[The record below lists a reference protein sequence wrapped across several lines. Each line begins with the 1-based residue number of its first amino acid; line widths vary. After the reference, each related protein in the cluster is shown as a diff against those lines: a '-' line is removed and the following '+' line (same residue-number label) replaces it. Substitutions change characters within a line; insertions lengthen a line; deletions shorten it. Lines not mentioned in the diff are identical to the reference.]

1 MRDASE
7 HDSEE
12 DQDADHDGDD
22 EVGDDDESD
31 VGDQESDKEES
42 EEDQNDKEQENAE
55 GEGSSDDEEDSEDNQ
70 GASSPFFPDNFTELF
85 GKPEL
90 EGANSD
96 VEENPMDNA
105 TTLVLGDDVA
115 ALEDVEQEA
124 GGDEDETSTED
135 GSDEDDGHMKNDL
148 VTPPPKRP
156 AVDTEVVRPVSLHF
170 FLWCVCVC
178 SWSYSPVPS
187 STQHISN
194 YTILLLSIF
203 LRKRK
208 GPR

>member
-90 EGANSD
+90 EVQILMWRRTPWIMLPPWFLVMMLLRWRMWNRRL
-96 VEENPMDNA
+96 VEMKMRLRLRMALTRMMD
-105 TTLVLGDDVA
+105 T
-115 ALEDVEQEA
+115 
-124 GGDEDETSTED
+124 
-135 GSDEDDGHMKNDL
+135 
-148 VTPPPKRP
+148 
-156 AVDTEVVRPVSLHF
+156 
-170 FLWCVCVC
+170 
-178 SWSYSPVPS
+178 
-187 STQHISN
+187 
-194 YTILLLSIF
+194 
-203 LRKRK
+203 
-208 GPR
+208 